1 MLVPQEIKGNVDMD
15 EERGGR
21 GFEIGFVKG
30 TGF

>member
-1 MLVPQEIKGNVDMD
+1 MLVPQEIKGIMDMD
-15 EERGGR
+15 EERWGR